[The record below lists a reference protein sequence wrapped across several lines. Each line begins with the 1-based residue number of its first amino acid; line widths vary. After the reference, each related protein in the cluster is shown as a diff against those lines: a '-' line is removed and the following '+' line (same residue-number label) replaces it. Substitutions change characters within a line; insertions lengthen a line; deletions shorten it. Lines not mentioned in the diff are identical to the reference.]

1 MFRRDL
7 LIGGAGAG
15 SLALGGCAGAGP
27 TRLVTPASI
36 AESEAIEDRWRAVEA
51 VREAIAARPRVRLDT
66 VLDRG
71 RSRGKL
77 ALSDDLG
84 RRAARS
90 LLVTGAFRDL
100 PEDARTHPV
109 VQHGL
114 RAAMPEMDDAFFG
127 VQSRLDAQTPTE
139 RADIAREL
147 RQDPELGQR
156 VLRLLDLEA
165 SEVGASE
172 TRRLHMRALGLGVC
186 ERLHQSS
193 EQLIGEYR
201 SKLERVVARHGSD
214 VEAERRLAAALGQAS
229 FAALRERTIAS
240 HEKHRAI
247 LTARRRG
254 AATDAWT
261 PASEPE
267 SVWTRADSVLTV
279 GGVLLGVAVLSGV
292 AGGLLVAG
300 GGLGGAFLPGAIL
313 LTFGALHLLAGLI
326 VLIVGAAM
334 KANEE

>member
-15 SLALGGCAGAGP
+15 SLALGACASGGP
-27 TRLVTPASI
+27 PRVVTPATI
-36 AESEAIEDRWRAVEA
+36 AETAAIEDRWRAVEA
-51 VREAIAARPRVRLDT
+51 VREAIAARPRPRLDD
-66 VLDRG
+66 VLGGG
-71 RSRGKL
+71 RSRGKRS
-77 ALSDDLG
+77 LSDDLG

-100 PEDARTHPV
+100 PEDARTHPM
-109 VQHGL
+109 VQRGL
-114 RAAMPEMDDAFFG
+114 AAAMPEMDDAFFG
-127 VQSRLDAQTPTE
+127 VQARLDAQTPTE

-193 EQLIGEYR
+193 EQLLGEYR
-201 SKLERVVARHGSD
+201 SKLERVVARHGGE
-214 VEAERRLAAALGQAS
+214 VEAERKLAAALGRAS

-240 HEKHRAI
+240 HARHQAV
-247 LTARRRG
+247 LVARRSG
-254 AATDAWT
+254 AATDAW
-261 PASEPE
+261 EPPPRE
-267 SVWTRADSVLTV
+267 GDWTRADTVLTV
-279 GGVLLGVAVLSGV
+279 GGVLLGVAAIST
-292 AGGLLVAG
+292 GGGFLLVGAG
-300 GGLGGAFLPGAIL
+300 SFAGAIL
-313 LTFGALHLLAGLI
+313 LTFGALHLLGGLI

-334 KANEE
+334 KANE